1 MIKYILTCHAEL
13 RIKQRSIKIEEIEKV
28 LNDPDYSYPGKQGE
42 LNLVKEL
49 SEGRKIRVVVRSEKN
64 KMKIITA
71 IIVN

>member
-1 MIKYILTCHAEL
+1 MIKYNFTYHAEQ
-13 RIKQRSIKIEEIEKV
+13 RIKQRSIKKEEIEKV

-42 LNLVKEL
+42 LNLVNEL
-49 SEGRKIRVVVRSEKN
+49 SEGRKIRVVVKLEKN

>member
-1 MIKYILTCHAEL
+1 MIKYKLTSHAEQRL
-13 RIKQRSIKIEEIEKV
+13 KQRFIKREEIEKV

-49 SEGRKIRVVVRSEKN
+49 AKGRKIRVVVKHEKD

>member
-1 MIKYILTCHAEL
+1 MIKYFLTYHAEQ
-13 RIKQRSIKIEEIEKV
+13 RIKQRFLKKEEIEKV

-49 SEGRKIRVVVRSEKN
+49 SEGRKIRVVVRSDKN

>member
-1 MIKYILTCHAEL
+1 MIRYILTYHAER
-13 RIKQRSIKIEEIEKV
+13 RIKQRSIKKEEIETA

-49 SEGRKIRVVVRSEKN
+49 SEGRKIRVVVRPEKN
-64 KMKIITA
+64 KTKIITA

>member
-1 MIKYILTCHAEL
+1 MIKYNFTYHAEQ
-13 RIKQRSIKIEEIEKV
+13 RIKQRAIKKEEIEKV

-49 SEGRKIRVVVRSEKN
+49 SEGRKLRVVVKPEKN

-71 IIVN
+71 IIVD

>member
-1 MIKYILTCHAEL
+1 
-13 RIKQRSIKIEEIEKV
+13 

-49 SEGRKIRVVVRSEKN
+49 SEGRKIRVVVKPEKN

-71 IIVN
+71 IIIN

>member
-1 MIKYILTCHAEL
+1 MIKYVLTSHAEQ
-13 RIKQRSIKIEEIEKV
+13 RIRHRSIKIEEIEKV

-49 SEGRKIRVVVRSEKN
+49 SERRKIRVVVRSEKN

>member
-1 MIKYILTCHAEL
+1 MIKYNLTYHAEQ
-13 RIKQRSIKIEEIEKV
+13 RIKQRAIKKEEIEKV

-49 SEGRKIRVVVRSEKN
+49 SGGRKLRVVVKPEKN

>member
-1 MIKYILTCHAEL
+1 MILIIPTPC
-13 RIKQRSIKIEEIEKV
+13 
-28 LNDPDYSYPGKQGE
+28 KQGE

-49 SEGRKIRVVVRSEKN
+49 SEGRKIRIVIKLEKN